1 MGMTL
6 REALNTNINTAGVHT
21 SSDALLN
28 KWKPELDIIRESL
41 GNKFTEDRAL
51 TTAVLMDN
59 TSRRVESAVSTRR
72 MFESIQPSD
81 VKAAS

>member
-6 REALNTNINTAGVHT
+6 RESLNNNIKTSGVKT
-21 SSDALLN
+21 SSDNLMA

-41 GNKFTEDRAL
+41 GDRFTEDRAL

-59 TSRRVESAVSTRR
+59 TARRVESTVATRR
-72 MFESIQPSD
+72 IFEAIQPSD
-81 VKAAS
+81 LIFA